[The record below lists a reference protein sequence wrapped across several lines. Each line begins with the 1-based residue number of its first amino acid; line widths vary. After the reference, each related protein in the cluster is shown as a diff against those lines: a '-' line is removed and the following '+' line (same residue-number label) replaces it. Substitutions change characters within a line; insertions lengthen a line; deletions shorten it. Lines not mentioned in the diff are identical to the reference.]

1 MPRDFDM
8 ALAVSLLPLALTL
21 VAALLESRK
30 QQRFVWAPLI
40 IAAPSWFLVEYA
52 LRSGFEGRWVDPQSM
67 PSFTASALGCV
78 IGAGVF
84 AAHEKGRGGPSVS
97 VQARLLC
104 IAAYLVGVLWMG
116 WLSIGI

>member
-78 IGAGVF
+78 IGAAVF
-84 AAHEKGRGGPSVS
+84 AAHRKGRGRVPASGPSLV
-97 VQARLLC
+97 
-104 IAAYLVGVLWMG
+104 AAGVAYCVGLFWIG
-116 WLSIGI
+116 WLALLV